1 MKTLLKWLAAVVI
14 VVAAFA
20 SLGTLV
26 PRPLTSPAAASAG
39 SGSQILLLA
48 NPIHTDIALPLDD
61 EVRAA
66 FADLIP
72 AGLPI
77 DMPGVEYLII
87 GWGGR
92 SFYIDTPTWGDIRPL
107 PVLKALTVDRSVLH
121 ASVAA
126 AIDPSHPAVRPLD
139 VTGEGRSRMIAAIR
153 ASFVRENGEPVPI
166 PGRLTGLTMPFS
178 RRKDHSTRL
187 SAATPGRRPCCA
199 APGSGPAGGRPCRK
213 CWNFPS
219 TFITAPEGAE
229 WPSLAL
235 VVALPIP

>member
-1 MKTLLKWLAAVVI
+1 MGRAARLAKWLGGLLAALLVT
-14 VVAAFA
+14 VA
-20 SLGTLV
+20 LGTLV
-26 PRPLTSPAAASAG
+26 PRPLTSPAAASVG
-39 SGSQILLLA
+39 SSSQILLLA

-72 AGLPI
+72 AGLSI

-92 SFYIDTPTWGDIRPL
+92 SFYIETPTWGDIRPL

-121 ASVAA
+121 ASVAG

-166 PGRLTGLTMPFS
+166 PGAACGFDDAFFEAEGSFNAFVGCNTWTASMLRSSGVRTGWWTPLPQML
-178 RRKDHSTRL
+178 DL
-187 SAATPGRRPCCA
+187 SIGLHH
-199 APGSGPAGGRPCRK
+199 
-213 CWNFPS
+213 
-219 TFITAPEGAE
+219 GA
-229 WPSLAL
+229 
-235 VVALPIP
+235 

>member
-1 MKTLLKWLAAVVI
+1 MKTLLKWLAGVVI
-14 VVAAFA
+14 AVAALV

-26 PRPLTSPAAASAG
+26 PRQLTSPAAASVG
-39 SGSQILLLA
+39 SSSQILLLA

-92 SFYIDTPTWGDIRPL
+92 SFYIQTPTWGDIRPL

-121 ASVAA
+121 ASVAGP
-126 AIDPSHPAVRPLD
+126 IDENHPSVRALD
-139 VTGEGRSRMIAAIR
+139 ITQEGSSRMIAAIR
-153 ASFVRENGEPVPI
+153 ASFVRENGAPVPI
-166 PGRLTGLTMPFS
+166 PGAAYGLDDAFFEAEGSFNAFVGCNTWTASMLRSAGILTGWWTPLPQLL
-178 RRKDHSTRL
+178 DL
-187 SAATPGRRPCCA
+187 S
-199 APGSGPAGGRPCRK
+199 
-213 CWNFPS
+213 
-219 TFITAPEGAE
+219 IDLHHGA
-229 WPSLAL
+229 
-235 VVALPIP
+235 